1 MHLENGTLL
10 MCFEASI
17 SATGASQASGIVAS
31 AIRTVIA
38 GNPGCILPRVT
49 AMIVRQ
55 DSGDWRGPWR
65 QVTPG
70 RMPIGWPQGRE
81 GNAEDPFFWRSKRG
95 FHVLC
100 KCQRSLCIFFR
111 SLNEE
116 ASVVA

>member
-10 MCFEASI
+10 MCYEASI
-17 SATGASQASGIVAS
+17 STTGASQASGIVAS
-31 AIRTVIA
+31 
-38 GNPGCILPRVT
+38 
-49 AMIVRQ
+49 

-116 ASVVA
+116 ASVVAQSTSSATRKEAAGTPTPRTR